1 MSDANGAPTPA
12 EQEPAEASRL
22 PVTVPDQKLTIDASR
37 LAGSALCLNCGT
49 ALQGPFCHYCGQP
62 DKNLIRFFPAL
73 LREML
78 EDFVDF
84 DSRFMRTI
92 KPLLFRPG
100 KLTRDYLDG
109 LRFRYVPPL
118 RLYIFSSLVLFF
130 LVAVFAVDT
139 IQFTSDAD
147 GEGSG
152 IRVQLDDAERQELDE
167 ALKELEKVQPGL
179 ADRVSEEIDQAAQED
194 GVTAEQTPPEVDF
207 EVNGKPWDPETN
219 PVDLAWM
226 PGWVNRWINRE
237 IGESPEKGRA
247 IEANPNLMFDKVLDV
262 LPGTMFV
269 LLPIVALLFKFW
281 YLFARRYYVEH
292 LIFALHNHAFMFVT
306 FIVVIV
312 LGTIAE
318 WQEPGGAGLLTT
330 GSGWVRAALFTWIP
344 VYLLVSLK
352 RVYGQGWGLTLGKYF
367 AIGISYLVLLGFA
380 TAFVAVLSF
389 VLL

>member
-1 MSDANGAPTPA
+1 MSDANGVRAPG
-12 EQEPAEASRL
+12 EQEENISSQL
-22 PVTVPDQKLTIDASR
+22 PVAVPDQKLTIEAGR

-62 DKNLIRFFPAL
+62 DKNLVRFFPAL

-109 LRFRYVPPL
+109 RRFRYVPPL
-118 RLYIFSSLVLFF
+118 RLYIFSSLMLFF

-139 IQFTSDAD
+139 IQFASDVD
-147 GEGSG
+147 GEERG
-152 IRVQLDDAERQELDE
+152 IRIQLDDTERQELDE
-167 ALKELEKVQPGL
+167 ALKELDKVQPGL
-179 ADRVSEEIDQAAQED
+179 ADRVSEEIDQAAREED
-194 GVTAEQTPPEVDF
+194 ATAGQTPPEVDF

-247 IEANPNLMFDKVLDV
+247 IEANPNLMSDKVLDV

-292 LIFALHNHAFMFVT
+292 LIFALHIHAFIFVT
-306 FIVVIV
+306 FIVMII

-318 WQEPGGAGLLTT
+318 WREPDGAGVLTT
-330 GSGWVRAALFTWIP
+330 GSGWIRTALFSWIP
-344 VYLLVSLK
+344 VYLLLSLK
-352 RVYGQGWGLTLGKYF
+352 KVYGQGWGLTLGKYF

-380 TAFVAVLSF
+380 TVFVAALSF

>member
-1 MSDANGAPTPA
+1 MSDAKGAPAPG
-12 EQEPAEASRL
+12 EQEQNQTSQL
-22 PVTVPDQKLTIDASR
+22 PVTVPDRKLTIEAGR

-62 DKNLIRFFPAL
+62 DKNLMRFFPVL

-109 LRFRYVPPL
+109 RRFRYVPPM
-118 RLYIFSSLVLFF
+118 RLYIFSSLLLFF
-130 LVAVFAVDT
+130 LVAVFAVDS
-139 IQFTSDAD
+139 IQFTSDLD
-147 GEGSG
+147 SDKPG
-152 IRVQLDDAERQELDE
+152 IRVTLDDDERQELDQ
-167 ALKELEKVQPGL
+167 ALEELEKVRPGL
-179 ADRVSEEIDQAAQED
+179 ADHVSGEIERAAQE
-194 GVTAEQTPPEVDF
+194 GEATTEQTPPEVDF
-207 EVNGKPWDPETN
+207 EVNGKPWDAETN
-219 PVDLAWM
+219 PVELAWM

-237 IGESPEKGRA
+237 IGESPDKGRA

-269 LLPIVALLFKFW
+269 LLPLVALLFKFW
-281 YLFARRYYVEH
+281 YLFAKRYYVEH
-292 LIFALHNHAFMFVT
+292 LVFALHNHSFVFVT
-306 FIVVIV
+306 FIVMII
-312 LGTIAE
+312 LGTIAD
-318 WQEPGGAGLLTT
+318 WREPGGSGMLTT

-344 VYLLVSLK
+344 VYLLLSLK

-367 AIGISYLVLLGFA
+367 AIGISYLVLLGFT
-380 TAFVAVLSF
+380 TAFVALLSF